1 MPRSATRSNPS
12 KNGPDPRNLLFAQRL
27 RLAMEE
33 RGWSGAETARKVR
46 DQLGDSATFTSANLA
61 HYRNGR
67 SRPRPQY
74 LAALSV
80 VLGKPEEFFLGGFKI
95 NGATHKSA
103 THNGVANGHSLT
115 SAPDALPALHIED
128 RGRNAWLQINQQVP
142 WPVAVRILEA
152 LKADHAIRE
161 GRNGQNR

>member
-1 MPRSATRSNPS
+1 MRRSATRSPQN
-12 KNGPDPRNLLFAQRL
+12 KNGHDPRNLLFAERL

-46 DQLGDSATFTSANLA
+46 DQLGDSATFTPVNIA
-61 HYRNGR
+61 HYKQGR

-80 VLGKPEEFFLGGFKI
+80 ALGKPEEYFLGGFKI
-95 NGATHKSA
+95 NGAAHA
-103 THNGVANGHSLT
+103 DAVNGHSLNN
-115 SAPDALPALHIED
+115 SPDALPALHIED

-152 LKADHAIRE
+152 LKADHAVRE
-161 GRNGQNR
+161 NGETVRTGS